1 MQTFSVTADV
11 QYNVCLM
18 HSCNAAYR
26 VEQEVSLLLCRSDMN
41 KVVIKILQGSAVTQ
55 TVVGE
60 LTLYT
65 PVANFL

>member
-1 MQTFSVTADV
+1 
-11 QYNVCLM
+11 M